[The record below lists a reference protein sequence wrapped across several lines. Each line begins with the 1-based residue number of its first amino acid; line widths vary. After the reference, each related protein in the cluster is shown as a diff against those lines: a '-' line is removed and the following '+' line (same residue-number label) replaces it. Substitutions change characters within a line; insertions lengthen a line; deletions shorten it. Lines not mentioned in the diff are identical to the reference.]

1 MIYHLFDDPEWFK
14 QMGVKGYPL
23 YMTGM
28 IIVWTVNLLII
39 LSTFAFC
46 LESLP
51 AFCTEKDTGRCN
63 NEDPEFYATLWL
75 IIEAGCVLV
84 FTGDF
89 LARMVC
95 CIIMGKSD
103 FQKFRGDPM
112 NYVDVVAVFPFYIQL
127 LWSWLFPA
135 TCTAWA
141 AVPVA
146 ADVAA
151 CAAVSGAELDDNSAC
166 LGVMGSVLSSV
177 SVCTY
182 VEARQVID
190 LRFVRVIRLARVL
203 RSLPD
208 KYAGM
213 GGIVMDILRTAAMP
227 LILPLYFMFLGCI
240 VFASMAY
247 YVEAPVNEICYF
259 DGDTSNGAT
268 CGVDDI
274 PGVNCNK
281 ITGWSSLRDSV
292 GNAGCLTDGGCGCG
306 CDSTAHVYNRARLY
320 YSSCRTHGTTSSDL
334 AAEFETIADA
344 PSCESWQTK
353 SESET
358 LKYLPNVTGECTGVI
373 TYETWDRNYHAA
385 EYSSDMFADGS
396 PGGIFTAM
404 WWCVVTFTTVGYG
417 DMNPRTPQGQIV
429 AIFTM
434 MTGVFFL
441 AMPLAVVGG
450 SFHSAWSRAEAE
462 FAVAENAKMLAQ
474 AKKDGRELPPAM
486 PSAREL
492 VAQNYGDKSERAL
505 QEIKGYI
512 TAILAKS
519 EHLRELAGGLE
530 EHPEIWAKFQ
540 SFQLEAKLA
549 SRKLGDKSTI
559 VTESFVGDDYQARDE
574 NGELL
579 WGARGNWWG
588 HIPEHVSERSQ
599 LAPTKADD

>member
-1 MIYHLFDDPEWFK
+1 MVYHLFDDPEWFK
-14 QMGVKGYPL
+14 QMGAKGYPL
-23 YMTGM
+23 YLTGLC
-28 IIVWTVNLLII
+28 IVWTVNLLII

-63 NEDPEFYATLWL
+63 NDDPEFYATLWL
-75 IIEAGCVLV
+75 VIEAGCVTV

-89 LARMVC
+89 LARLVC
-95 CIIMGKSD
+95 TIIMGPSD
-103 FQKFRGDPM
+103 FKKFRGDPM

-141 AVPVA
+141 ATPEV

-151 CAAVSGAELDDNSAC
+151 CAAVTELDDNSVC
-166 LGVMGSVLSSV
+166 IGVMGSVLADV

-182 VEARQVID
+182 VKARQVID

-203 RSLPD
+203 HSLPE

-213 GGIVMDILRTAAMP
+213 GSIVMDILRTAAMP
-227 LILPLYFMFLGCI
+227 LILPIYFMFLGCI

-259 DGDTSNGAT
+259 DGDTSNR
-268 CGVDDI
+268 DDSNRI
-274 PGVNCNK
+274 S
-281 ITGWSSLRDSV
+281 GWSSLRSSV
-292 GNAGCLTDGGCGCG
+292 GNEGCLTEGGCGCG
-306 CDSTAHVYNRARLY
+306 CDAAAHVYRRAQLY
-320 YSSCRTHGTTSSDL
+320 YTSCMTHGSTHPDL
-334 AAEFETIADA
+334 AAEFETMPGA
-344 PSCESWQTK
+344 PSCEKWQDKTDADMI
-353 SESET
+353 E
-358 LKYLPNVTGECTGVI
+358 YLPNVTGVCSGVV
-373 TYETWDRNYHAA
+373 TYETWDSAYHPA
-385 EYSSDMFADGS
+385 EYSSDMFADGA

-404 WWCVVTFTTVGYG
+404 WWCAVTFTTVGYG

-429 AIFTM
+429 AIFTIV
-434 MTGVFFL
+434 TGVFFL

-450 SFHSAWSRAEAE
+450 SFHSAWGRAEAE
-462 FAVAENAKMLAQ
+462 YKLLENARELAQ
-474 AKKDGRELPPAM
+474 AKKRGLAAPPAI
-486 PSAREL
+486 PTAREM
-492 VAQNYGDKSERAL
+492 VDQQYGDKSERAL
-505 QEIKGYI
+505 QEVKGYI

-530 EHPEIWAKFQ
+530 EHPEIWSKFQ
-540 SFQLEAKLA
+540 AFQLDVKLA
-549 SRKLGDKSTI
+549 SQKLGDKSTI

-574 NGELL
+574 NGELFRA
-579 WGARGNWWG
+579 ARGNWWG

-599 LAPTKADD
+599 LAVKEGQN